1 MAEKKTLIPLD
12 ENTRHGGHFVA
23 KSGLKVEISQDI
35 WVILPNNGK
44 GREMKV
50 GWARSAAISP
60 RDQDLIFMVLIYYA
74 RTKAASTAEGV
85 VTNIKPYVAEG
96 IPSLYKIKNVWSG
109 LKTNNK
115 KGLNQFFGTLS
126 KLGYDEYD
134 IYHEYTSS
142 HLDKDKK
149 NTLDLDKGALTDFEF
164 DSVAKQVNQ
173 SLREFDW
180 EIDRGLDFY
189 RSDRLFGKIRNKVTA
204 KLLLAIV
211 RRPIQLTVLKW
222 SDLIPAGASYKDSGI
237 NSLDEIG
244 TVGASTL
251 QLRVFIAK
259 ASGGRDTRDFP
270 ERYPIHLSEDLSTLM
285 HRYKRLY
292 CRGVE
297 LLFRDQ
303 KIAVGLSDLLAVIDN
318 MPIFPDCGVF
328 SLQYSLEMF
337 RLAFTQRSMAFHNS
351 ESSIAQS
358 FRYVKVESDRVSD
371 CVVSSN
377 RVRHTVLTRGA
388 QDGLPA
394 VQLARLTGVTV
405 PAARHYI
412 DLDYTSRR
420 MIDSSYIGN
429 AFLKEAFSSAI
440 TEISSED
447 DPIVDSH
454 FNPVGSPRNSSNCT
468 TCTTNMGRPLGCY
481 GCPNFRP
488 LLEADHRNVLAAAKD
503 KLIINQRSLVNPLH
517 TRSIEKLERQIAWVQ
532 LTIDAC
538 DETLLRERAI
548 NA

>member
-189 RSDRLFGKIRNKVTA
+189 RWRPQ
-204 KLLLAIV
+204 KLSATPLPQV
-211 RRPIQLTVLKW
+211 RCCDVLYRTQHGRTRHHPNRT
-222 SDLIPAGASYKDSGI
+222 IPRSQSARDCSSAGA
-237 NSLDEIG
+237 
-244 TVGASTL
+244 
-251 QLRVFIAK
+251 
-259 ASGGRDTRDFP
+259 
-270 ERYPIHLSEDLSTLM
+270 
-285 HRYKRLY
+285 
-292 CRGVE
+292 
-297 LLFRDQ
+297 
-303 KIAVGLSDLLAVIDN
+303 
-318 MPIFPDCGVF
+318 
-328 SLQYSLEMF
+328 
-337 RLAFTQRSMAFHNS
+337 
-351 ESSIAQS
+351 
-358 FRYVKVESDRVSD
+358 
-371 CVVSSN
+371 
-377 RVRHTVLTRGA
+377 
-388 QDGLPA
+388 
-394 VQLARLTGVTV
+394 
-405 PAARHYI
+405 
-412 DLDYTSRR
+412 
-420 MIDSSYIGN
+420 
-429 AFLKEAFSSAI
+429 
-440 TEISSED
+440 
-447 DPIVDSH
+447 
-454 FNPVGSPRNSSNCT
+454 
-468 TCTTNMGRPLGCY
+468 
-481 GCPNFRP
+481 
-488 LLEADHRNVLAAAKD
+488 
-503 KLIINQRSLVNPLH
+503 
-517 TRSIEKLERQIAWVQ
+517 
-532 LTIDAC
+532 
-538 DETLLRERAI
+538 
-548 NA
+548 